1 MSLTNLPYS
10 GNNNRIHRHKTTTR
24 MIILNK
30 QMPILMLIAVL
41 LLVSGCGQSGDL
53 YMPEDEAETSIIEQ
67 SDS

>member
-1 MSLTNLPYS
+1 
-10 GNNNRIHRHKTTTR
+10 